1 MVQKTFKHLAK
12 GLSIL
17 LFTVVAVAAQAQDKI
32 DVDTEKVESWFEKNW
47 IWVAAAVVLLI
58 IIALFSSRGSKTTP
72 KINQRK
78 TTTVIKDPDG
88 NVKSVTT
95 TEDTV

>member
-1 MVQKTFKHLAK
+1 MLQRNLKYLLQVLA
-12 GLSIL
+12 IL
-17 LFTVVAVAAQAQDKI
+17 LLTVVSVAVQAQDKI

-58 IIALFSSRGSKTTP
+58 IIALFSSRGNRSSK
-72 KINQRK
+72 KVNQRK
-78 TTTVIKDPDG
+78 TTTVVKDPDG
-88 NVKSVTT
+88 NVKSITT